1 MQFRGLGRPF
11 EDRTPEQVDPEFLRE
26 TPEELRRR
34 PRYWLGVLPV
44 DVFEAVAVP
53 QLGQGYQA
61 GPG

>member
-1 MQFRGLGRPF
+1 MQFRGLGSSF
-11 EDRTPEQVDPEFLRE
+11 EDRTPDQVDPELLRE
-26 TPEELRRR
+26 AAEELRRR
-34 PRYWLGVLPV
+34 PWYWLGVLLV